1 MSLIDISPAL
11 RVGMAVFPGD
21 ADYRVAQTFTIGP
34 GCPVNVGSFAMSTH
48 CGAHADAPLHY
59 DAEGATID
67 QLDIGDFIGPA
78 RVIDA
83 RGNDPLCHFDE
94 IAAALDG
101 APTRL
106 LFRLADRDRSDGVA
120 VGVPFAVC
128 RHGGAAGT
136 PRHAP
141 DRRGRSLRRSGDIE
155 GPAIAH
161 GLPPARRQDCR
172 ELGAG
177 RRRTRRLRVDR
188 ATPETRGTRC
198 RPPARGAEAT
208 VPAMKHRHAAPD
220 SAMLGWSVDR
230 RRDILHPGPGRK
242 REENLR

>member
-101 APTRL
+101 APTEVL
-106 LFRLADRDRSDGVA
+106 LMDEPFGALDRAHAHATAERSA
-120 VGVPFAVC
+120 
-128 RHGGAAGT
+128 
-136 PRHAP
+136 
-141 DRRGRSLRRSGDIE
+141 
-155 GPAIAH
+155 
-161 GLPPARRQDCR
+161 QY
-172 ELGAG
+172 LGARSQDGAVRHPFG
-177 RRRTRRLRVDR
+177 R
-188 ATPETRGTRC
+188 
-198 RPPARGAEAT
+198 
-208 VPAMKHRHAAPD
+208 
-220 SAMLGWSVDR
+220 
-230 RRDILHPGPGRK
+230 
-242 REENLR
+242 